1 MKKLSVAILA
11 ATLLSLTACGGTSP
25 AAKTAGEGGLTPIKV
40 GVITITDA
48 AAAYVGVDQRFFEE
62 EGLKAELVPAQG
74 GAAIVPLVVSGGAD
88 FGFSNVTSLIIG
100 RSKGLPL
107 QIVSAGNAT
116 TGIEGKDFADVLVKG
131 GSGIEDAADLVGKKI
146 AVNTLNNISDTTV
159 RAAIEAAGADGSNVT
174 FVEMPFP
181 DMRAALEKGNVDA
194 VATVEPFRSMILED
208 KTHSAVSNY
217 ATPLTDL
224 MVTAYFTSEQVAAQ
238 KPEVVEAF
246 KRAMSKSLKYSDEH
260 PDAVRKILP
269 EFTAMDADLVNRIV
283 LPRFPSQVN
292 RDSVNEVAELALKN
306 GLIDKLP
313 DMEKFIP

>member
-1 MKKLSVAILA
+1 
-11 ATLLSLTACGGTSP
+11 
-25 AAKTAGEGGLTPIKV
+25 
-40 GVITITDA
+40 
-48 AAAYVGVDQRFFEE
+48 
-62 EGLKAELVPAQG
+62 
-74 GAAIVPLVVSGGAD
+74 
-88 FGFSNVTSLIIG
+88 
-100 RSKGLPL
+100 
-107 QIVSAGNAT
+107 
-116 TGIEGKDFADVLVKG
+116 
-131 GSGIEDAADLVGKKI
+131 
-146 AVNTLNNISDTTV
+146 
-159 RAAIEAAGADGSNVT
+159 
-174 FVEMPFP
+174 
-181 DMRAALEKGNVDA
+181 
-194 VATVEPFRSMILED
+194 
-208 KTHSAVSNY
+208 
-217 ATPLTDL
+217 